1 MTTPNVPLV
10 ETERLRLRGHR
21 HDDFEALAA
30 LWTDAS
36 VTRQIGLPPS
46 TRGDSWGRLLR
57 YVGHWTLLG
66 YGFWAI
72 EEKASGRYAGE
83 IGFADFKRA
92 ISPPLGDAPEMGW
105 VLAPWAQGRGYAS
118 EAALAA
124 FGWGAAHFG
133 PVTTCCLIDPANLA
147 SIRVAEKCGFR
158 ETERVPY
165 EGSTVLLFAASFGL
179 RAAPGAGP
187 WS

>member
-1 MTTPNVPLV
+1 MTTSDVPLV
-10 ETERLRLRGHR
+10 ETERLLLRGHR
-21 HDDFEALAA
+21 LDDFEPLAA

-36 VTRQIGLPPS
+36 ITRQIGLPPS

-83 IGFADFKRA
+83 IGFADFQRA
-92 ISPPLGDAPEMGW
+92 LTPPVSDAPEMGW

-118 EAALAA
+118 EAARAA
-124 FGWGAAHFG
+124 FRWGAAHFG
-133 PVTTCCLIDPANLA
+133 PVTTRCLIDPTNLA
-147 SIRVAEKCGFR
+147 SIRVAETCGFR
-158 ETERVPY
+158 DTGRPAW
-165 EGSTVLLFAASFGL
+165 EGAATMLFAASFG
-179 RAAPGAGP
+179 
-187 WS
+187 